1 MLSLAKLS
9 AFAAADSD
17 VTLQLETINAELN
30 IVDYQE
36 QLSDHLLQAFGYE
49 VENQK
54 VLRIEEIIN
63 VSVYVPRSYLIP
75 NVVFQKVMFFCNLYI
90 FSVCLQFMISRR
102 IYL

>member
-63 VSVYVPRSYLIP
+63 VSAYVIRSYLIL
-75 NVVFQKVMFFCNLYI
+75 NVVFQKLVYIAFVYNL
-90 FSVCLQFMISRR
+90 
-102 IYL
+102 

>member
-63 VSVYVPRSYLIP
+63 VSAYVLRSYLIL
-75 NVVFQKVMFFCNLYI
+75 NVVFQKLVYI
-90 FSVCLQFMISRR
+90 AFVYNFKH